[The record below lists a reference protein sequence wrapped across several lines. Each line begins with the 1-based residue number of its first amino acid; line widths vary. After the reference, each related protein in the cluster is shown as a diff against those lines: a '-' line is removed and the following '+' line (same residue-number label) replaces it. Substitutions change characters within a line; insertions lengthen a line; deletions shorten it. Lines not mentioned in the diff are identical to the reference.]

1 MPMGNLA
8 HVPYT
13 PGETAE
19 RLGVSIDTI
28 RYYEKIGL
36 MHGIRRTSGGRR
48 VFSDDDLS
56 RLGLLRC
63 LRDSG
68 MPIARL
74 RRFAELLTDDTEVG
88 AARRAELLE
97 EHDRE
102 IDAKVEQLRHEQ
114 RRVREK
120 IAWYRSLS

>member
-1 MPMGNLA
+1 
-8 HVPYT
+8 VPYT
-13 PGETAE
+13 PGETAA

-36 MHGIRRTSGGRR
+36 LHGIRRTSAGRR
-48 VFSDDDLS
+48 IFSDDDLS

-74 RRFAELLTDDTEVG
+74 RRFAELLRLGDEG
-88 AARRAELLE
+88 AEQRAALLE

-102 IDAKVEQLRHEQ
+102 IDARVDQLRLEQ
-114 RRVREK
+114 KRVREK
-120 IAWYRSLS
+120 IAWYRSVSA